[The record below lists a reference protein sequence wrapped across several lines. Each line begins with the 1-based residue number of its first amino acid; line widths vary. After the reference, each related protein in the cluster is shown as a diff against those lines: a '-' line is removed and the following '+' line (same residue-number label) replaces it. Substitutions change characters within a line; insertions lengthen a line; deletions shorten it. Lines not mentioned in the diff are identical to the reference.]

1 MFDVFTTMTSS
12 ISSWLRK
19 QKKKSPTTKISDLTP
34 QHFNKIRLLYTLE
47 RSKFE
52 VLKSLN
58 ILDIILQ
65 IFFVPIFK
73 CRYTY
78 TVNKATSEQL
88 QVIKCKE
95 KEFCFLFLLRFQR
108 FTSFTVSRWKMTLAY
123 RRAFCSFL
131 LICLNFNSILGLPSG
146 KQVEGKKL
154 LAN

>member
-12 ISSWLRK
+12 NFELTS
-19 QKKKSPTTKISDLTP
+19 QTKKISPTTKISDLTP

-95 KEFCFLFLLRFQR
+95 KEFCFCWSFDVSLFYRQSVKNDARVQTSVLLLSAHLF
-108 FTSFTVSRWKMTLAY
+108 
-123 RRAFCSFL
+123 
-131 LICLNFNSILGLPSG
+131 
-146 KQVEGKKL
+146 KL
-154 LAN
+154 